1 MTPTLAAYAQRVE
14 RMSHAQASGALSS
27 YNKAAAE
34 GRIPPDLREELDA
47 MCAMLKDRAE
57 ETGGVIV

>member
-1 MTPTLAAYAQRVE
+1 
-14 RMSHAQASGALSS
+14 MSHAQASGALSS

-57 ETGGVIV
+57 ETGTVAI